1 MSLSLRNPLPGGM
14 RALSVRMIAFV
25 LMAMSAAPLLA
36 RAIDEKDLLPVD
48 DAFALSAAAASRD
61 RIAIDWKI
69 ADGYYLYRHR
79 ISVQPTTAAFK
90 ANALALPGGEKHTDE
105 FFGKVETY
113 RTQLRASLPGR
124 ASSAADTV
132 TLKIKYQGCADLGIC
147 YPPQTR
153 MLTVAL
159 PASGAASASGEDTG
173 FFGGA
178 PNRNVLGNN
187 AATPLLGTA
196 PDGRSD
202 RLPLPPE
209 RAFAFEAIADGGNQL
224 LLRFTPA
231 RGYYLYRDRTTLSLE
246 AGDGIALERPR
257 WPKGQA
263 HRDEHF
269 GDVVVY
275 FDQVEVPVAL
285 RRATTDP
292 RRATLTATF
301 QGCQDDGICYPPMTR
316 KVAVS
321 LPAGSISS
329 TPLVGATEVA
339 TPPSGKPQVATSVAP
354 TDASVYA
361 TAAAS
366 RSPNDAGENNAA
378 RKNPVAEAAPG
389 KSTRTAAGTGAV
401 AQAEDTRIAASL
413 SGSGRWLALLGFFGF
428 GLLLAFTPCVLPM
441 IPILSGLIAGRGERI
456 GARRAF
462 SLSFVYV
469 LANAVVFTIAGVI
482 AGLLGANLQIVFQ
495 TPWVIVAFAALF
507 VALSLSMF
515 GLYELQLPASWRARM
530 GALTDK
536 QSGGSWAG
544 VAAMGAL
551 SALIVGPCVAPPL
564 AAAVL
569 YIGQTRDPVFGGAAL
584 FLLAMGMGAPL
595 LAFGVAAGRGLPT
608 SGPWMM
614 AVQRV
619 FGFIFIG
626 LAIWMLSRILPGSV
640 TLALYGLLALAAAA
654 WLFSLA
660 KPSAGDGV
668 RWTTRCA
675 GVVLAVIGIAELFGA
690 LAGSRDPLQP
700 LAGVMGERES
710 RELEFRMIKSVDDL
724 DREIANARASGKP
737 LLFDFY
743 ADWCVACKEMEKYTF
758 TQPAVHA
765 ALDDF
770 VLLKADVTANDAI
783 DQALMQRFN
792 IIGPPAT
799 LFFVDGAERREL
811 RLFGY
816 EQAEPFVQRI
826 QRASP

>member
-1 MSLSLRNPLPGGM
+1 MPLSLRGDSPYTFSMCSFVVRSLIACGLSLSFLAP
-14 RALSVRMIAFV
+14 AL
-25 LMAMSAAPLLA
+25 
-36 RAIDEKDLLPVD
+36 AIDEKDLLPVD
-48 DAFALSAAAASRD
+48 DAFALTAAATSRE
-61 RIAIDWKI
+61 RVEITWAIAG
-69 ADGYYLYRHR
+69 GYYLYRHR
-79 ISVQPTTAAFK
+79 ISVQPTSADFK
-90 ANALALPGGEKHTDE
+90 AAALTLPGGEKHTDE
-105 FFGKVETY
+105 FFGNVETY
-113 RTQLRASLPGR
+113 RDRLTATLPGV
-124 ASSAADTV
+124 AGNAVNAV

-153 MLTVAL
+153 TLTIAL
-159 PASGAASASGEDTG
+159 PRAGDTG
-173 FFGGA
+173 SSDNGVATAGNLLGGRTS
-178 PNRNVLGNN
+178 PS
-187 AATPLLGTA
+187 LLGTA
-196 PDGRSD
+196 PGGRSD

-209 RAFAFEAIADGGNQL
+209 QAFAFEAIADGGNQL

-231 RGYYLYRDRTTLSLE
+231 RGYYLYRDRTTLSLD

-257 WPKGQA
+257 WPRGQQ
-263 HRDEHF
+263 HSDEHF
-269 GDVVVY
+269 GNVVVY

-285 RRATTDP
+285 RRTVSDA

-301 QGCQDDGICYPPMTR
+301 QGCQDNGICYPPMTR
-316 KVAVS
+316 KAALS
-321 LPAGSISS
+321 LPAGNIS
-329 TPLVGATEVA
+329 TPAQAGATAVA
-339 TPPSGKPQVATSVAP
+339 TPPSGPFQGATSVAP
-354 TDASVYA
+354 AGAADADADADPDANKA
-361 TAAAS
+361 TRETPAAGGAAAQGT
-366 RSPNDAGENNAA
+366 RAA
-378 RKNPVAEAAPG
+378 
-389 KSTRTAAGTGAV
+389 SGTSELP
-401 AQAEDTRIAASL
+401 QAEDTRIAASL
-413 SGSGRWLALLGFFGF
+413 TGSGRWLALLGFFGF

-441 IPILSGLIAGRGERI
+441 IPILSGIIAGRGERI

-482 AGLLGANLQIVFQ
+482 AGLLGANLQVAFQ
-495 TPWVIVAFAALF
+495 TPWVIVAFAAVF
-507 VALSLSMF
+507 VALALSMF
-515 GLYELQLPASWRARM
+515 GLYELQLPSTWRSRM
-530 GALTDK
+530 GAITDQ

-569 YIGQTRDPVFGGAAL
+569 YIGQTRDPLFGGAAL

-619 FGFIFIG
+619 FGFIF
-626 LAIWMLSRILPGSV
+626 LALAVWMLSRILPGAA
-640 TLALYGLLALAAAA
+640 TLGLYGLLALAAAT

-660 KPSAGDGV
+660 KPSVGDGV
-668 RWTTRCA
+668 RWTARCA
-675 GVVLAVIGIAELFGA
+675 GVVLGVIGIAELFGA

-710 RELEFRMIKSVDDL
+710 RELHFTMIKSVDDL
-724 DREIANARASGKP
+724 DREVAAARAAGKP

-765 ALDDF
+765 ALEDF
-770 VLLKADVTANDAI
+770 VLLKADVTANDEI
-783 DQALMQRFN
+783 DQALMKRFN

-799 LFFVDGAERREL
+799 LLFIDGAERRDL

-816 EQAEPFVQRI
+816 EKADAFAKRI
-826 QRASP
+826 ENAAR